1 MVVLWLFSEYL
12 STAFGTWV
20 WPLIG
25 FFLLPTTTLAYA
37 VAENRYGG
45 VKGVG
50 LVLVI
55 LGVLVD
61 LGAIAAGAGAPGN
74 AGPARAESGTVR
86 QMGAGSPK
94 ASRPPRMPRVRR
106 GHPLLPQLARRRL
119 LDGALPGHPLD
130 GLLFDRASGLSTAQA
145 VFVLAFVATFGW
157 VGLSAI
163 SPPSRPRSSNSPN
176 LATEVGA
183 KM

>member
-1 MVVLWLFSEYL
+1 VGCLIVLLVLLLPRTVMVVLWLFSDYL

-45 VKGVG
+45 VGDIG

-61 LGAIAAGAGAPGN
+61 LGALGGGGRGAGRRWSRH
-74 AGPARAESGTVR
+74 AR
-86 QMGAGSPK
+86 
-94 ASRPPRMPRVRR
+94 
-106 GHPLLPQLARRRL
+106 
-119 LDGALPGHPLD
+119 
-130 GLLFDRASGLSTAQA
+130 
-145 VFVLAFVATFGW
+145 
-157 VGLSAI
+157 
-163 SPPSRPRSSNSPN
+163 
-176 LATEVGA
+176 
-183 KM
+183 